1 MNILQI
7 QDKLKDLSDQQL
19 VSEMTNPTGSAPQ
32 FLVLSEMKRRKEMRA
47 RASTPQAPQGSMA
60 DEAVQDGIAA
70 LAQEPSSYDLDDQAE
85 AEEMAAGGIVRLF
98 GGGSTDPR
106 AIQRNL
112 EDQVLE
118 AELADIVRRQT
129 SQTDRAPLISNAM
142 RDVRALI
149 DSGMSD
155 EAALQE
161 TLRSTAFRGRVSRE
175 DLAPA
180 FNVRR
185 STAPAGG
192 RSFTEETPIAPAPPG
207 LFPDGPISESDPVRG
222 ADPFVAA
229 PRTTTIPRDAS
240 RPTGAQGS
248 ASPPA
253 ARPTG
258 TAGASGTAGTS
269 VAPAAASASG
279 IGSLPQSRGYA
290 AILDEI
296 EQRNGT
302 GGRLDELA
310 RQMERT
316 DPAARRADAT
326 NLALLE
332 AGLRIAGS
340 NNPNAIGALSEGAGA
355 LPGYARQLS
364 EIRKDQ
370 RDDILTQ
377 IQMERARAEDSRSAR
392 ALAANL
398 YGTESQREIAREN
411 NIAALERT
419 RMSNAASI
427 AAATAGRVTPE
438 MYLNATPE
446 QRTLY
451 DRMLGRDRT
460 LTWEEYSRMTP
471 EQQAQARSFLGRD
484 QRRVSWEEYQNM
496 TPDQQ
501 RSYREFTAAQDP
513 TGLAVRQANADAAR
527 VRNIEDATRRF
538 RDANPGFVPNLPE
551 ENIARMRPEAQ
562 QRYRALQSEFNRIQ
576 RGELPGGG
584 GAFNY
589 VPGQGAVPA
598 GGR

>member
-19 VSEMTNPTGSAPQ
+19 VSEMTNPSGAAPQ

-60 DEAVQDGIAA
+60 EEAVQDGIAA
-70 LAQEPSSYDLDDQAE
+70 LAQQPSSYDLEDQAA

-192 RSFTEETPIAPAPPG
+192 RSFTEEAPIAPPPPG
-207 LFPDGPISESDPVRG
+207 SFPDGPITESDPVRG

-229 PRTTTIPRDAS
+229 PRTTPIPRDAS
-240 RPTGAQGS
+240 RPTGTQGS
-248 ASPPA
+248 ASPPT

-258 TAGASGTAGTS
+258 TAGASGTAAATAS
-269 VAPAAASASG
+269 PAAAAAGG
-279 IGSLPQSRGYA
+279 IGSLPQARGFS

-296 EQRNGT
+296 ERRGS
-302 GGRLDELA
+302 GSRLDELA
-310 RQMERT
+310 AQMQRT
-316 DPAARRADAT
+316 DPAARRSEAT

-340 NNPNAIGALSEGAGA
+340 NNPNAIGALSEGAAA
-355 LPGYARQLS
+355 LPGFARQMS
-364 EIRKDQ
+364 ELRRDQ

-377 IQMERARAEDSRSAR
+377 IQMERARAEDARSAR

-398 YGTESQREIAREN
+398 YGTETQRELAVMRERGD
-411 NIAALERT
+411 AGRH
-419 RMSNAASI
+419 
-427 AAATAGRVTPE
+427 AATMGYNERRLAADQEHRTQSLVPQDIRTFRSMVGADYDDNNPRHREVMSQIQTRGAADRVPE
-438 MYLNATPE
+438 SVRLAEWINSAPNEDERRRRLEAT
-446 QRTLY
+446 
-451 DRMLGRDRT
+451 GRDPGLR
-460 LTWEEYSRMTP
+460 
-471 EQQAQARSFLGRD
+471 QAQLD
-484 QRRVSWEEYQNM
+484 ETRR
-496 TPDQQ
+496 
-501 RSYREFTAAQDP
+501 
-513 TGLAVRQANADAAR
+513 
-527 VRNIEDATRRF
+527 RNIEDAARRF
-538 RDANPGFVPNLPE
+538 RDANPGFIPNLPE
-551 ENIARMRPEAQ
+551 ENISRMRPDAQ
-562 QRYRALQSEFNRIQ
+562 QRYRAQQAEFNRIQ
-576 RGELPGGG
+576 RGELPTAPTAP
-584 GAFNY
+584 GAPPPGATVHRL
-589 VPGQGAVPA
+589 VP
-598 GGR
+598 